1 MHSTGAARV
10 VGPASHARHA
20 DLQQAEYYQNL
31 LDEMR
36 AEVNAELAA
45 HRASRARREHDGDV
59 FGISR
64 LHRIIRLKE
73 TELVSINQ
81 LADALSIRF
90 PTSQTYQPEF

>member
-1 MHSTGAARV
+1 MTSAARV
-10 VGPASHARHA
+10 IGHVSPARHA

-36 AEVNAELAA
+36 AEINQELFV
-45 HRASRARREHDGDV
+45 HRAARERREQRGDV

-73 TELVSINQ
+73 TELVTIDQ
-81 LADALSIRF
+81 LSDALSDRF
-90 PTSQTYQPEF
+90 PASQTYQPGF